1 MFLTNKLRIT
11 NYKIVNIF
19 FIVFTSC
26 ILAPILFIL
35 LSNKSCVLYHFN
47 NLIIVWAFILLFI
60 LCIVFFQNSIK
71 LKISNKSKNLL
82 IIIFISIYGFIS
94 FEKINDFSKDQ
105 YKNTHRKEFQ
115 QVTSIISDNFDLSK
129 SNLLTFDNDIMIWSI
144 INDIQYLNLIN
155 GLFISKTDEMI
166 ENDLINAFKFLNLN
180 SEDFMDFIRNKK
192 AGWRYMNLNVSD
204 FLFYKYQ
211 ANSLKTF
218 KNSNDFDT
226 DVLIEIAKSSPL
238 LQQQSIIPNFELSR
252 LKNKFLNY
260 NFNFFNEPDIII
272 LNRNK
277 KIFSQ
282 ITVDKKKYC
291 NLYNGEK
298 LVLYVS
304 RDQKNDCN

>member
-115 QVTSIISDNFDLSK
+115 QVTSIISDNFERR
-129 SNLLTFDNDIMIWSI
+129 M
-144 INDIQYLNLIN
+144 
-155 GLFISKTDEMI
+155 
-166 ENDLINAFKFLNLN
+166 
-180 SEDFMDFIRNKK
+180 
-192 AGWRYMNLNVSD
+192 
-204 FLFYKYQ
+204 
-211 ANSLKTF
+211 
-218 KNSNDFDT
+218 
-226 DVLIEIAKSSPL
+226 
-238 LQQQSIIPNFELSR
+238 PN
-252 LKNKFLNY
+252 
-260 NFNFFNEPDIII
+260 
-272 LNRNK
+272 
-277 KIFSQ
+277 
-282 ITVDKKKYC
+282 
-291 NLYNGEK
+291 
-298 LVLYVS
+298 
-304 RDQKNDCN
+304 